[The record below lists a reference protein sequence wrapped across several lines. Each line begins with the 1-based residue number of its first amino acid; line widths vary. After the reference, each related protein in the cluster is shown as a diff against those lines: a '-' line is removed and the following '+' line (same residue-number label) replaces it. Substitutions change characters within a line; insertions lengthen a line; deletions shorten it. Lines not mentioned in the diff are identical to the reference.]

1 MGRRWSRI
9 PVALLGT
16 MPDAEIARRHGCSP
30 TAVGTRRRRLGIPAA
45 PTRLDSIPE
54 RAGGVLGEYTDA
66 TAAVILGVSE
76 HTARRWRIRL
86 GREAAGS
93 DLWASIPR
101 GARCCGLRPRP
112 GAVARP
118 RGPRHRR
125 HLAEVAPPRPGEAG
139 EAPHADRPAGSTV
152 DLRLLAG
159 RMSGYGFTV
168 PGDAVPKGRPRTARI
183 GGRTITRTPSRT
195 KNYEAVIKACA
206 AGQAPPSPLE
216 GPLRGDH
223 SRGQTTTEAP
233 EPQARPGRSHALR
246 HAAGRRQHCE
256 GGARRARRMVVE
268 RRRPGL
274 RTPRDEDVRGEGRS
288 AEPGGAR

>member
-101 GARCCGLRPRP
+101 GADAAVFVRDLAQSLDREVRDIEDTLLRW
-112 GAVARP
+112 
-118 RGPRHRR
+118 HRR
-125 HLAEVAPPRPGEAG
+125 GRVRREKRPTPTGRQG
-139 EAPHADRPAGSTV
+139 PQSTY
-152 DLRLLAG
+152 A
-159 RMSGYGFTV
+159 YW
-168 PGDAVPKGRPRTARI
+168 
-183 GGRTITRTPSRT
+183 
-195 KNYEAVIKACA
+195 
-206 AGQAPPSPLE
+206 
-216 GPLRGDH
+216 
-223 SRGQTTTEAP
+223 
-233 EPQARPGRSHALR
+233 
-246 HAAGRRQHCE
+246 
-256 GGARRARRMVVE
+256 
-268 RRRPGL
+268 
-274 RTPRDEDVRGEGRS
+274 RDE
-288 AEPGGAR
+288 